1 MSTKKELRSRYRK
14 LRNELSAQ
22 DRDSASLSIANQ
34 LLKIPIWDHDYYHIF
49 LQIAEQMEVDT
60 SYIITLLQGRD
71 KEIVVPRVS
80 GPMDLEHLL
89 LTDNTRFR
97 KNKWNIPEPEKG
109 LHVPVDQI
117 DVVFVPLLAFD
128 RSGHRVGY
136 GGGFYD
142 KFLAQCKP
150 ATVKIGLS
158 FFEPIEM
165 IKEREAHDIPLDFGV
180 TPEATYS
187 FTS

>member
-1 MSTKKELRSRYRK
+1 MNTKKELRSRYLK
-14 LRNELSAQ
+14 LRSELSDQ
-22 DRDSASLSIANQ
+22 ERDKASLSIANQ

-71 KEIVVPRVS
+71 KEIVVPRIS
-80 GPMDLEHLL
+80 GPMQLEHVL

-109 LHVPVDQI
+109 LQVPVDQI

-128 RSGHRVGY
+128 KNGHRVGY

-142 KFLAQCKP
+142 KFLSRCKP
-150 ATVKIGLS
+150 GTLKVGLS
-158 FFEPIEM
+158 FFDPLEEIP
-165 IKEREAHDIPLDFGV
+165 EREAHDVPLDFGI

-187 FTS
+187 FST